1 MIKNEVH
8 HRLVVELNQYD
19 TTNTVGLL
27 PKLKIITNNSVFLD
41 VASVLLVTS
50 YKDVKK
56 NTLYC
61 KSTFKKQSTTL
72 YVFFYVTTI
81 VTSKVTHQQR
91 FIFMNNILQPRL
103 RQMC

>member
-1 MIKNEVH
+1 MIFMIKNEVH

-27 PKLKIITNNSVFLD
+27 PKLKTLTNNSVFLD

-56 NTLYC
+56 NTLHC
-61 KSTFKKQSTTL
+61 TVNLHLKNKAQHCMFS
-72 YVFFYVTTI
+72 
-81 VTSKVTHQQR
+81 
-91 FIFMNNILQPRL
+91 FMLQL
-103 RQMC
+103 